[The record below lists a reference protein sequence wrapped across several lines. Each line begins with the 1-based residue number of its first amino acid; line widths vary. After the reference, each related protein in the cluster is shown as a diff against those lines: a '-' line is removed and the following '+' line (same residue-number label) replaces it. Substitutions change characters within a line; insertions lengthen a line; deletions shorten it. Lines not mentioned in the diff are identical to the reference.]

1 MKVVL
6 AGGLPEAARNHPKIA
21 ISAVPTSY
29 LHTVLSRSTERAH
42 KASLITNIYQSHQF
56 LIFKTFHIKEA
67 TDALKEL
74 ELVLYVNSAELK
86 TASHTIHK

>member
-29 LHTVLSRSTERAH
+29 LHTLQSRSTERAH
-42 KASLITNIYQSHQF
+42 KASLITSLYQYHQF
-56 LIFKTFHIKEA
+56 LI
-67 TDALKEL
+67 LKMFQMRE
-74 ELVLYVNSAELK
+74 VKRIVV
-86 TASHTIHK
+86 TIVRQLR